1 MNNRSNRIMILTYSH
16 TQNLEMPSHLKNDL
30 AVSIRHVKDKIS
42 ECTYVC
48 MYFDFETKPTLRLLW
63 QRWVVPIKNEII
75 FQIQAPTDVRFIMED
90 ESKKTWDR
98 ENICKRT
105 IYSLWFGFLV
115 TKLAKIATIKF
126 LINNIPIVALYWIHH
141 SILISVLE
149 QLTID
154 CQLSDLLDATIYQTI
169 HRS

>member
-1 MNNRSNRIMILTYSH
+1 MFLSSWWTINLFLASNNYRYDEKDRSLLIVYIFHDLYVISSIIIIAIYVATAYVNIKIIFLVKCSRFTR
-16 TQNLEMPSHLKNDL
+16 KNDL
-30 AVSIRHVKDKIS
+30 AVWVRHIKDKIS

-105 IYSLWFGFLV
+105 IYSLWIIIWVLGY
-115 TKLAKIATIKF
+115 
-126 LINNIPIVALYWIHH
+126 NAL
-141 SILISVLE
+141 
-149 QLTID
+149 QK
-154 CQLSDLLDATIYQTI
+154 
-169 HRS
+169 